1 MGAGI
6 RGKDP
11 AGSKKVRVSGV
22 ELVLSPPVELS
33 FAWIGQDEPMEQL
46 LAAWSVVDDA
56 DFPLSPRLVGQPGS
70 GKTTLACAAARALG
84 REVYLFQVTMDT
96 RPEDLIVTPVIGEGN
111 TIRYMASS
119 IVSAMLRGGVLVLD
133 EGNRMS
139 ERSWASLVPLLDKR
153 RYVESIVAGARIH
166 AHEDFR
172 FVTTMNEDSSTF
184 DLPEYIHSRL
194 QPRIHVDFP
203 NAEDELR
210 ILKAELPY
218 GEEQVLAH
226 VVRTLQGAHARDLSW
241 SVRDGINVGRYA
253 AKLMATGASRRRALS
268 SAMKHILDA
277 DASYPPGSVED
288 PDDGPE

>member
-1 MGAGI
+1 MGSEI
-6 RGKDP
+6 RDQG
-11 AGSKKVRVSGV
+11 ATTRRVSGV
-22 ELVLSPPVELS
+22 ELVLSPPVEMDFS
-33 FAWIGQDEPMEQL
+33 WIGQDEPMDQL
-46 LAAWSVVDDA
+46 LAAWSVIDEA

-84 REVYLFQVTMDT
+84 RDVYLFQVTMDT
-96 RPEDLIVTPVIGEGN
+96 RPEDLIVTPVIGAGN
-111 TIRYMASS
+111 SIRYMASS
-119 IVSAMLRGGVLVLD
+119 IVSAMLTGGVLVLD

-153 RYVESIVAGARIH
+153 RYVESIVAGARIY
-166 AHEDFR
+166 AHPDFR

-203 NAEDELR
+203 SAEDELR

-218 GEEQVLAH
+218 TEDELLAH
-226 VVRTLQGAHARDLSW
+226 VVETLQDGHARDLAW

-253 AKLMATGASRRRALS
+253 AKMMATGVQQETALTRA
-268 SAMKHILDA
+268 KHHILD
-277 DASYPPGSVED
+277 SSPGALQGEGY
-288 PDDGPE
+288 DDGPE

>member
-1 MGAGI
+1 MGTASSGE
-6 RGKDP
+6 
-11 AGSKKVRVSGV
+11 KVATVQVSGV
-22 ELVLSPPVELS
+22 ELVLSPPVDLAFS
-33 FAWIGQDEPMEQL
+33 WIGQVDPMEQL
-46 LAAWSVVDDA
+46 LAAWSVIDAA

-96 RPEDLIVTPVIGEGN
+96 RPEDLIVTPVIGAGN

-119 IVSAMLRGGVLVLD
+119 IVSAMLRGAILVLD

-153 RYVESIVAGARIH
+153 RYVESIVAGVRIH
-166 AHEDFR
+166 AHPDFR

-218 GEEQVLAH
+218 TEEQVLSH
-226 VVRTLQGAHARDLSW
+226 VVETLQGAHDRDLSW

-253 AKLMATGASRRRALS
+253 AKLMATGMACDAALS
-268 SAMKHILDA
+268 KAKRYILD
-277 DASYPPGSVED
+277 DRDGFGFDSGEGR
-288 PDDGPE
+288 DDGLE